1 MSEDTTTTN
10 LIHQSF
16 QVFKNRIFKNGKDFF
31 RLTFK
36 KQIFR
41 FYINQKICFI
51 LEEKYFQT
59 EHYST

>member
-1 MSEDTTTTN
+1 MEK
-10 LIHQSF
+10 I
-16 QVFKNRIFKNGKDFF
+16 FF

-36 KQIFR
+36 TQIFR
-41 FYINQKICFI
+41 FYINQKIYFI